1 MKNTTENAPTRRPLY
16 RTVLSLAVAALV
28 AAWLPFSVF
37 YVTALNHKPAAQVTS
52 LTYTH
57 GKRIVTT
64 RTSGGQTVRT
74 VAGAGAGGQQQ
85 TQTLTPVTT
94 HVS

>member
-1 MKNTTENAPTRRPLY
+1 MKNMTDNSPARRPLY

-37 YVTALNHKPAAQVTS
+37 YVTALNHTPAAQVTS
-52 LTYTH
+52 LTYGH
-57 GKRIVTT
+57 GNRTVTT

-74 VAGAGAGGQQQ
+74 VVGAGSHQQ
-85 TQTLTPVTT
+85 TQTVTPVTT
-94 HVS
+94 RVS

>member
-1 MKNTTENAPTRRPLY
+1 MKNTTENPPARRPLY
-16 RTVLSLAVAALV
+16 RTVLSLAVAAVV

-52 LTYTH
+52 LTYSH

-64 RTSGGQTVRT
+64 RTSGGKTVRT
-74 VAGAGAGGQQQ
+74 VVGGQQQ
-85 TQTLTPVTT
+85 TQTVTPVTT
-94 HVS
+94 RVS

>member
-1 MKNTTENAPTRRPLY
+1 MKNTTENPPARRPLY
-16 RTVLSLAVAALV
+16 RTVLSLAVAAVV

-52 LTYTH
+52 LTYSQ

-74 VAGAGAGGQQQ
+74 VVGGQQQ
-85 TQTLTPVTT
+85 TQTVTPVTT
-94 HVS
+94 RVS

>member
-1 MKNTTENAPTRRPLY
+1 MKNTTENAPARRPLY

-28 AAWLPFSVF
+28 AAWLPFTVF
-37 YVTALNHKPAAQVTS
+37 YVTALNHKLAPQVAS
-52 LTYTH
+52 LTH
-57 GKRIVTT
+57 SNGKRIVTT

-74 VAGAGAGGQQQ
+74 VVGAGGQPQ
-85 TQTLTPVTT
+85 TQPLTPVTT

>member
-1 MKNTTENAPTRRPLY
+1 MKNTTENTPARRSLY

-37 YVTALNHKPAAQVTS
+37 YVTALSHKPPAQIAS
-52 LTYTH
+52 LTHSH

-74 VAGAGAGGQQQ
+74 VAGVQHQ
-85 TQTLTPVTT
+85 TQTATPITT
-94 HVS
+94 HAS

>member
-1 MKNTTENAPTRRPLY
+1 MKNTTENTPARRSLY

-37 YVTALNHKPAAQVTS
+37 YVTALSHKPPAQIAS
-52 LTYTH
+52 LTHSH

-74 VAGAGAGGQQQ
+74 VAGVQQQ
-85 TQTLTPVTT
+85 TQTATPITT
-94 HVS
+94 HAS

>member
-1 MKNTTENAPTRRPLY
+1 MKNTTENAPARRPLY

-28 AAWLPFSVF
+28 AAWLPFTVF
-37 YVTALNHKPAAQVTS
+37 YVTALSHKPTAQVTS
-52 LTYTH
+52 LTYSH
-57 GKRIVTT
+57 GQRIVTT
-64 RTSGGQTVRT
+64 RTSGGQTIRT
-74 VAGAGAGGQQQ
+74 AGAGGQQP

>member
-1 MKNTTENAPTRRPLY
+1 MKNTTEHASARRPLY

-52 LTYTH
+52 LTYGH
-57 GKRIVTT
+57 GTRIVTT

-74 VAGAGAGGQQQ
+74 VVGAGGQQQ
-85 TQTLTPVTT
+85 TQTVTPVTT
-94 HVS
+94 RVS